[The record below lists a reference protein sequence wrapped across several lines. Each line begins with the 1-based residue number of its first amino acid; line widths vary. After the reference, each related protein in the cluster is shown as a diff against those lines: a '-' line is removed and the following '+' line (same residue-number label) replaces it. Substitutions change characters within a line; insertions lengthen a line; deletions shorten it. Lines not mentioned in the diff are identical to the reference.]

1 MKIFKMDF
9 YKLSQKKG
17 FLIFICFIL
26 LFTLSSAFA
35 YSNASENE
43 MNSLLQDFTSMK
55 YIWIASTDVLYQG
68 STLFSLMLL
77 GIILANLYFED
88 FKTGCYKYIIM
99 TGVNKINFFYWKVTI
114 YNICSIGVYSN
125 FFYLCDDNRNFILG
139 YI

>member
-43 MNSLLQDFTSMK
+43 MKGVLGYTED
-55 YIWIASTDVLYQG
+55 AVVSTDFNGAVET
-68 STLFSLMLL
+68 SVFDAAA
-77 GIILANLYFED
+77 GIALTDTFVKLVSWYDNE
-88 FKTGCYKYIIM
+88 TG
-99 TGVNKINFFYWKVTI
+99 
-114 YNICSIGVYSN
+114 YSN
-125 FFYLCDDNRNFILG
+125 KVLDLVSLVYNYKG
-139 YI
+139 

>member
-88 FKTGCYKYIIM
+88 
-99 TGVNKINFFYWKVTI
+99 